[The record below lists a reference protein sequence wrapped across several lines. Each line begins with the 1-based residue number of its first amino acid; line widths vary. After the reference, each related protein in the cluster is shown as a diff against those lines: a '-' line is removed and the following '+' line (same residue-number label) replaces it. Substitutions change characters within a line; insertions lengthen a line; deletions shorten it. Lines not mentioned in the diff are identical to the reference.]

1 MTTKQKPSL
10 YAYSVTGEGE
20 KAFWTRIG
28 TAWPHKSGEGFSI
41 DLTAYPVNGRI
52 VLMPPK
58 ARTENDGDAK

>member
-1 MTTKQKPSL
+1 MTTKSKPSL
-10 YAYSVTGEGE
+10 IAYAVSGEGE

-41 DLTAYPVNGRI
+41 DLSAYPVNGRI

-58 ARTENDGDAK
+58 AKAEEESAS